1 MFINT
6 TNIDA
11 PHYAVFSSFLSLYL
25 SPKYSPH
32 FYVPNYPQC
41 VLSLMWQYVHK
52 LHRNHLFIL
61 QHNARGMVS
70 MANSGPN
77 SNASQFFITYAPQ
90 PHLDLKY
97 TVFGKYVFSLIFRCV
112 CTPCKVPISTVH
124 PSIHPSVHPC
134 TWKNLRT
141 TEWLYMKFDTGAIL
155 IKCVDLFQFGLKLY
169 KSNRQ
174 FVTGFLQI
182 QHSSWA

>member
-1 MFINT
+1 MVINT

-11 PHYAVFSSFLSLYL
+11 PHYAVFCSFLSPHLA
-25 SPKYSPH
+25 PKYSPQ
-32 FYVPNYPQC
+32 FCVPNYPQC
-41 VLSLMWQYVHK
+41 VLPLMWDYVRNW
-52 LHRNHLFIL
+52 HRNLFIL

-97 TVFGKYVFSLIFRCV
+97 TVFGKYVFSLIFGCV
-112 CTPCKVPISTVH
+112 CTPCKVPINITL
-124 PSIHPSVHPC
+124 SIHPC

-141 TEWLYMKFDTGAIL
+141 T
-155 IKCVDLFQFGLKLY
+155 
-169 KSNRQ
+169 
-174 FVTGFLQI
+174 
-182 QHSSWA
+182 